1 MPIVRGNP
9 GVKAGKVE
17 IFAFDDVDPAW
28 IDCDG
33 RALNVVDE
41 PALFAAIGYT
51 WGGAGPVF
59 NVPAAEDDFIRNK
72 GSTRPVG
79 TREGDAIRNITGSFL
94 TNNRDGYA
102 GTPTGAFINGGG
114 AGSGGGDGGHARVRI
129 NLDVSQQVPTA
140 DENRPRCLTMKYRI
154 KR

>member
-17 IFAFDDVDPAW
+17 IFAFNDVDPAW

-51 WGGAGPVF
+51 WGGAGAVF
-59 NVPAAEDDFIRNK
+59 NVPNMVDDFVR
-72 GSTRPVG
+72 GAGPGRPVG
-79 TREGDAIRNITGSFL
+79 TREQHQSNNLAQVDWSIENAGVDPANIPDDGSWSGWL
-94 TNNRDGYA
+94 NSGEE
-102 GTPTGAFINGGG
+102 GGF
-114 AGSGGGDGGHARVRI
+114 
-129 NLDVSQQVPTA
+129 
-140 DENRPRCLTMKYRI
+140 ENFCHRFRLHGRETRPRNVAAKFRI

>member
-17 IFAFDDVDPAW
+17 IFAFNDVDPAW

-51 WGGAGPVF
+51 WGGAGAVF
-59 NVPAAEDDFIRNK
+59 NVPNMVDDFVR
-72 GSTRPVG
+72 GAGPGRPVG
-79 TREGDAIRNITGSFL
+79 TREGAADSAAIQFETAQEPSNQQALGVETIPENGDWSGWR
-94 TNNRDGYA
+94 
-102 GTPTGAFINGGG
+102 PTGR
-114 AGSGGGDGGHARVRI
+114 SPDGTDIFLRMRNEPVT
-129 NLDVSQQVPTA
+129 DP
-140 DENRPRCLTMKYRI
+140 RPRNVAAKFRI

>member
-17 IFAFDDVDPAW
+17 IFAFNDVDPAW

-51 WGGAGPVF
+51 WGGAGAVF
-59 NVPAAEDDFIRNK
+59 NVPNMVDDFVR
-72 GSTRPVG
+72 GAGPGRPVG
-79 TREGDAIRNITGSFL
+79 TREADEIRAHTHSLGTL
-94 TNNRDGYA
+94 RDNNDN
-102 GTPTGAFINGGG
+102 INGFLPAGANFGNFGEYVTQATGG
-114 AGSGGGDGGHARVRI
+114 AE
-129 NLDVSQQVPTA
+129 T
-140 DENRPRCLTMKYRI
+140 RPRNVAAKFRI